1 MSWCVEQHKRQYL
14 HWGVSDR
21 RMNTTL
27 PAINFTYILY
37 SKIVKKKWYVWWE
50 DHHTKEGRLFEELRR
65 KNQIEDKDVR
75 VDEEGQCGEAE
86 GRRWMVKS
94 WGGEGGQGWM
104 PPALIAPPPSRVSM
118 AATSK
123 PKAEVGLD
131 NRCSAPTSHAM
142 NFHGKNKQEEHSE
155 G

>member
-1 MSWCVEQHKRQYL
+1 MRAS
-14 HWGVSDR
+14 
-21 RMNTTL
+21 
-27 PAINFTYILY
+27 TYILY
-37 SKIVKKKWYVWWE
+37 SNIVKKLYIWWE